1 MYIDPDSGG
10 AGDIIFLQSNFI
22 AFGQAFLCNDRFVMT
37 AADKLHFSCGSAAA
51 VGACDIWCSYIDQQF
66 AQEISM
72 TGRIGVG
79 SSKSGLIDR
88 FYAGDRPDKYGGH
101 YGFMAYNAGTSWTSV
116 GQHVTVS
123 FPDERYDNGS
133 NYSASNSR
141 YYPAEEGLYW
151 FSDTIYTGGSDT
163 SSSFGFM
170 VAGEVDS

>member
-1 MYIDPDSGG
+1 
-10 AGDIIFLQSNFI
+10 
-22 AFGQAFLCNDRFVMT
+22 
-37 AADKLHFSCGSAAA
+37 
-51 VGACDIWCSYIDQQF
+51 
-66 AQEISM
+66 M

-151 FSDTIYTGGSDT
+151 FSATIYTGNSDT

-170 VAGEVDS
+170 LAGEVDSKIVGSHHQSNWGHVFREDNTDMMWSMSTLIYITPANNVRVVGFGSSSDFYPGHSYWQGCRVR